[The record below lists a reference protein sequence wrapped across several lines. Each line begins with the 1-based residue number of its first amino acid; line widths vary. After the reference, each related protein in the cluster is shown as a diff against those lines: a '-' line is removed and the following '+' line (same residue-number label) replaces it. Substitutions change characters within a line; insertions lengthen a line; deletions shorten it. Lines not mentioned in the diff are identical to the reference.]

1 MGDMKISLKSARV
14 NAGMTQKEAAQAL
27 SEYLGITVSRQK
39 VMKYESNPSKT
50 PIAFGEA
57 FSKIYKI
64 PLEGI
69 NFLS

>member
-14 NAGMTQKEAAQAL
+14 NAGMTQKEAAQA
-27 SEYLGITVSRQK
+27 
-39 VMKYESNPSKT
+39 
-50 PIAFGEA
+50 